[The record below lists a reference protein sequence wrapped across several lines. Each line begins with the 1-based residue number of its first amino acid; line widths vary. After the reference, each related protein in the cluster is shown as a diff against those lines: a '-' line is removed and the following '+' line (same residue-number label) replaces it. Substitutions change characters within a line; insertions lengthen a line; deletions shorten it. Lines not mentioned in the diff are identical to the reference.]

1 MLPSH
6 HSGRYLIQT
15 PAVLTSSPPSL
26 LSGPFGLLLSAQMER
41 DPSVTSIRAYCLY
54 LCTKERGENPWHC
67 GVYWLSIK
75 WALSDDRDVIYEA
88 EGETLCLSYVR
99 TSLRMKA
106 AHTERADSRLPL
118 SPCLGAWKRGVTYPA
133 EKSCKFMDG
142 LSVPAYRSA
151 MACLSGS
158 RCRRYGQGSMAL
170 CRADAKVQWQIWH
183 FVLEECRCAYN
194 AGPVGKRID
203 MVVIYLCTFMF

>member
-54 LCTKERGENPWHC
+54 LCTKERGEKPWHC

-118 SPCLGAWKRGVTYPA
+118 SPRLGAWNGVWRTQLKRAANLWTDCPCQPIGQPWPVYLGLAVVVTVRDQWRYA
-133 EKSCKFMDG
+133 EQMQKFNDK
-142 LSVPAYRSA
+142 YDT
-151 MACLSGS
+151 
-158 RCRRYGQGSMAL
+158 L
-170 CRADAKVQWQIWH
+170 C
-183 FVLEECRCAYN
+183 
-194 AGPVGKRID
+194 
-203 MVVIYLCTFMF
+203 